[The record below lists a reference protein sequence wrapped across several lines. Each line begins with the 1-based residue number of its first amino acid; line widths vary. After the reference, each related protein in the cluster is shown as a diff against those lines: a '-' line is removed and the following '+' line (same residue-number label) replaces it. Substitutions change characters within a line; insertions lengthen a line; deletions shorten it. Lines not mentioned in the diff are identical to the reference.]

1 MNIRS
6 RYGFT
11 LAAAS
16 VPPATSLITGGESH
30 AQLRCLRRPTG
41 AARTPHT
48 VYVKTLY
55 RIAGRNYCRDHIIK
69 APVAAGGHGRSITQ
83 LDPRF
88 NAPSF
93 DATSHVWQVNDD
105 IRFDRAPINVDNADL
120 TPDHPQ
126 ISGTRT

>member
-1 MNIRS
+1 MSIRS
-6 RYGFT
+6 RCGGTF
-11 LAAAS
+11 AAVP

-69 APVAAGGHGRSITQ
+69 AAVAAGVIVKIKPGSGPGTVLRRGAASGDPSRS
-83 LDPRF
+83 
-88 NAPSF
+88 
-93 DATSHVWQVNDD
+93 
-105 IRFDRAPINVDNADL
+105 
-120 TPDHPQ
+120 
-126 ISGTRT
+126 

>member
-6 RYGFT
+6 RCGFT

-69 APVAAGGHGRSITQ
+69 AAVAAGVLVEMKPAAGPGTVLRRRAASGDPSRS
-83 LDPRF
+83 
-88 NAPSF
+88 
-93 DATSHVWQVNDD
+93 
-105 IRFDRAPINVDNADL
+105 
-120 TPDHPQ
+120 
-126 ISGTRT
+126 